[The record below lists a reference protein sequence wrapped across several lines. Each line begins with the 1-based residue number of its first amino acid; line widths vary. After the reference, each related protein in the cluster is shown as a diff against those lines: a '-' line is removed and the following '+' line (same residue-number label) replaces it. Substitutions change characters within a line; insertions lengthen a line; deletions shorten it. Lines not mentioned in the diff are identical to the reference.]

1 MDGGITLIVAPNSTL
16 KLLPLSSI
24 ITGPIRSSFQTDPTS
39 EIHLDVVG
47 KVGDAKAISIA

>member
-16 KLLPLSSI
+16 KLLPLSSF
-24 ITGPIRSSFQTDPTS
+24 ITGPVRSSFQTDPTS